1 MSEIARHW
9 LTFAR
14 QDLRMA
20 ELAMSE
26 AIYNQACFHAQQ
38 CAEKSVKGYLE
49 HLGQTPPRTHLMA
62 DLLFLMPVGLLDT
75 LQDSLLA
82 LDRFYIP
89 TRYPDALPGT
99 LADGLPSR
107 QDASDA
113 LATAQQTLERIEEM
127 TLTD

>member
-82 LDRFYIP
+82 LDRFY
-89 TRYPDALPGT
+89 LPVIRMLCPVHWRTVCLAVKMRRT
-99 LADGLPSR
+99 LWRRHNRRS
-107 QDASDA
+107 SVSKK
-113 LATAQQTLERIEEM
+113 
-127 TLTD
+127 